1 MAENAAPAVP
11 RDPVRDYQE
20 LMAAIGR
27 MVVGAATVEYSV
39 AVLVAI
45 TEGHR
50 DQAAGDRALQLVQ
63 KVGAPVRE
71 LRKLAAG
78 PPERRDLKWL
88 CQNAEAVLEGRN
100 VVVHAIP
107 LEDITAGEQ
116 GGLVGWHPR
125 TGQEIWLT
133 TPAVLGHVEDF
144 GTAWRRLDEAIAAA
158 ASQTGTRHV
167 IRRPAVFGGP
177 PWGPAPKP
185 PGVP

>member
-1 MAENAAPAVP
+1 
-11 RDPVRDYQE
+11 
-20 LMAAIGR
+20 MAAVGR
-27 MVVGAATVEYSV
+27 MVLGAAAVELSV
-39 AVLVAI
+39 AVLVAV

-50 DQAAGDRALQLVQ
+50 DQAAADRAVKLVC
-63 KVGAPVRE
+63 KDAAAMRE
-71 LRKLAAG
+71 LRKLAVG

-107 LEDITAGEQ
+107 LEDITAGEE
-116 GGLVGWHPR
+116 GGLIGWHPR

-144 GTAWRRLDEAIAAA
+144 GIAWRRFDEAIAAA
-158 ASQTGTRHV
+158 TAQTGTRRV

-185 PGVP
+185 PGVL